1 MFYSRRAAVSSHS
14 LRPSTWRLHLS
25 SWALGL
31 RSYHLLTVGFC
42 PPQSAGLLGSFL
54 RAREAVED
62 GVEGRPGAVLIY
74 LLETV
79 SSPVVKIILVQN
91 QIRTFR

>member
-1 MFYSRRAAVSSHS
+1 M
-14 LRPSTWRLHLS
+14 
-25 SWALGL
+25 
-31 RSYHLLTVGFC
+31 
-42 PPQSAGLLGSFL
+42 
-54 RAREAVED
+54 VED